1 MSAKKLGRFTAGLFV
16 ALGLAF
22 GGSFLTG
29 AGGNGAALV
38 AANTASV
45 SMAATQTDFEWG

>member
-22 GGSFLTG
+22 GGSLL
-29 AGGNGAALV
+29 AAADSSGMAY
-38 AANTASV
+38 AAPASPI
-45 SMAATQTDFEWG
+45 SASALQLDLEWQ